1 MLRRPLPP
9 PTLRLRR
16 RCCRGA
22 AVGTGAAV
30 VLLLL
35 PLAPAAPGPPEP
47 AAPPP
52 PCTLADCKD
61 PARHDQ
67 CRKPCG
73 PGFRPGCTYCTSD
86 PTPRQ
91 CSHRCSWGPQ
101 PHPGPDG
108 DPCGKWYASNRGLI
122 AAPASRAAR
131 PSWWAHVL
139 QMRADCQRNSDR
151 SIYNNSELQWTATN
165 YVQPQMHPFDL
176 FFYDPAE
183 HRYTVTKY
191 LDDLDRRYGGVD
203 SILLWPTW
211 PNIGID
217 SRSQFDLFA
226 SLPGGL
232 PALRS
237 AIRELHERGVKT
249 LLPYNPWDQATRRPP
264 SGDDATALAL
274 LRNATG
280 SDGINADSTHV
291 LPQSFYAAS
300 PGGAIEPEHE
310 GDPPC
315 APRGSRRL
323 SCTQN
328 GKKQGVDRMRTWHTL
343 GWSGFLTT
351 SSSILMWHI

>member
-1 MLRRPLPP
+1 M
-9 PTLRLRR
+9 
-16 RCCRGA
+16 
-22 AVGTGAAV
+22 
-30 VLLLL
+30 
-35 PLAPAAPGPPEP
+35 
-47 AAPPP
+47 
-52 PCTLADCKD
+52 
-61 PARHDQ
+61 
-67 CRKPCG
+67 
-73 PGFRPGCTYCTSD
+73 
-86 PTPRQ
+86 
-91 CSHRCSWGPQ
+91 
-101 PHPGPDG
+101 
-108 DPCGKWYASNRGLI
+108 
-122 AAPASRAAR
+122 
-131 PSWWAHVL
+131 L

-183 HRYTVTKY
+183 HRYTVEKY
-191 LDDLDRRYGGVD
+191 LGDLERRYGGVD

-315 APRGSRRL
+315 DPRGSRLL
-323 SCTQN
+323 SCAKS
-328 GKKQGVDRMRTWHTL
+328 GKKQDVDRMRTWHTL

-351 SSSILMWHI
+351 SSSISIWPYLG